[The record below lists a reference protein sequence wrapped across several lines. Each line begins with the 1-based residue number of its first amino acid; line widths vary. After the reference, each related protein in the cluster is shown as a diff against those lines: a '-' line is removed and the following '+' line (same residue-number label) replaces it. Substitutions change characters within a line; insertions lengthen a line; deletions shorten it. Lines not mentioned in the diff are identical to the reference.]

1 MTARPEPEA
10 TATSASWA
18 GEPEPA
24 ATVAVATFDRASFL
38 PELLAALEVQTL
50 PRERFEVIV
59 VDDASTDDTWKL
71 LTGLA
76 HSTPLRLLAVR
87 MAANGGPA
95 LARNAASR
103 LARGEAIA
111 FTDDDCLPASGWL
124 GALTDA
130 FDDGIDVVQGRTLPT
145 PTPNGSGPWDRSV
158 WITRP
163 SHLFETCNI
172 AYRRTAFEAQH
183 GFRADRPSVR
193 GTRPHFGEDAELGW
207 RVAGDGRRAAYA
219 PGALVHHRVHPGSWR
234 DWLLEQRR
242 LSLFPSL
249 VRRSPGL
256 GRALVGGLF
265 LSRRTAS
272 FDAALVSLAAAA
284 TGRPWALAGTIPWIL
299 DRWRE
304 ARRRPGRS
312 VAVRLAQLAAGD
324 AVALASLVEGSVRA
338 RRPVL

>member
-1 MTARPEPEA
+1 MTGTPEPAA
-10 TATSASWA
+10 TAASTSWA
-18 GEPEPA
+18 DEPAPA
-24 ATVAVATFDRASFL
+24 ATVAVATFNRASFL
-38 PELLAALEVQTL
+38 PELIGALEAQTF

-59 VDDASTDDTWKL
+59 VDDASTDDTWERL
-71 LTGLA
+71 AGLA
-76 HSTPLRLLAVR
+76 RSTPLRLIAAR
-87 MAANGGPA
+87 MASNSGPA
-95 LARNAASR
+95 VARNAASR
-103 LARGEAIA
+103 LARGETIA

-124 GALTDA
+124 GSLIDA

-207 RVAGDGRRAAYA
+207 RVAGGGRGASYA

-256 GRALVGGLF
+256 GRALVGGVF

-272 FDAALVSLAAAA
+272 FDAALVSVATAV
-284 TGRPWALAGTIPWIL
+284 TGRPWVLAGAIPWIL

-304 ARRRPGRS
+304 ARRRPGRN
-312 VAVRLAQLAAGD
+312 AAFRLAQLAAGD